1 MSNGKVLIFGVTG
14 QDGYYLSQL
23 CKTAGFD
30 VMGVSRSANGNGIV
44 QGDISDYKEVEK
56 LVKEQQPAFIF
67 HLAANSSTSHN
78 CLFENHAAIS
88 TGTVNLLEAVYK
100 HSPHSKVF
108 LSGSAVQFE
117 NKGLP
122 INEETP
128 FAALSPYA
136 VARIQ
141 SVYAGRYFRKLGL
154 KVYVG
159 YFFHH
164 DSPLRGD
171 KHINQK
177 IAKAALRIAQGS
189 KEKMELGS
197 LSVKKEF
204 NFAGDFMTAI
214 WMMMQQEKE
223 FEMVIGSGKAYS
235 IQDWIECCFKKVNLD
250 WQSHITLQPGFK
262 PDFDILVSDPSKL
275 YSIGWQ
281 PQVSMEQLA
290 DMMLF
295 SQP

>member
-1 MSNGKVLIFGVTG
+1 MSSGKVLIFGSTG
-14 QDGYYLSQL
+14 QDGYYLTQL
-23 CKTAGFD
+23 CKSAGFD
-30 VMGVSRSANGNGIV
+30 VVGVSRSTNVEGVERA
-44 QGDISDYKEVEK
+44 DISDYWEVEK
-56 LVKEQQPAFIF
+56 LIKEYQPAFVF
-67 HLAANSSTSHN
+67 HLAANSSTSHA

-88 TGTVNLLEAVYK
+88 TGTINLLEAAHRY
-100 HSPHSKVF
+100 SPQSKIF

-122 INEETP
+122 VNEETA

-164 DSPLRGD
+164 DSPLRDD
-171 KHINQK
+171 KHINQR
-177 IAKAALRIAQGS
+177 IAKAVLRIAQGS
-189 KEKMELGS
+189 NEKIELGS

-204 NFAGDFMTAI
+204 NFAGDFMKAI

-223 FEMVIGSGKAYS
+223 FELVIGSGKAFS
-235 IQDWIECCFKKVNLD
+235 IQDWVECCFRKMDLD
-250 WQSHITLQPGFK
+250 WQSHVTLQPGFK

-281 PQVSMEQLA
+281 PQVNMEQLA
-290 DMMLF
+290 AMMLSF
-295 SQP
+295 QP

>member
-1 MSNGKVLIFGVTG
+1 MSRSKVLIFGVTG

-23 CKTAGFD
+23 CRSEGFD
-30 VMGVSRSANGNGIV
+30 VTGVSRSANVEGSV
-44 QGDISDYKEVEK
+44 KADISDYKQVEQ
-56 LVKEQQPAFIF
+56 LIKEYQPAFVF
-67 HLAANSSTSHN
+67 HLAANSSTSHD
-78 CLFENHAAIS
+78 CLFENHEAIS
-88 TGTVNLLEAVYK
+88 TGTINLLEAAYK
-100 HSPHSKVF
+100 HSPQSKVF

-117 NKGLP
+117 NKGVP
-122 INEETP
+122 INEETA

-154 KVYVG
+154 NVYVG

-171 KHINQK
+171 KHINQR
-177 IAKAALRIAQGS
+177 IAKAVLRIAEGS
-189 KEKMELGS
+189 NEKIELGS

-204 NFAGDFMTAI
+204 NFAGDFMVAI

-223 FEMVIGSGKAYS
+223 FELVIGSGKAFS
-235 IQDWIECCFKKVNLD
+235 IQEWIECCFKKLNLD
-250 WQSHITLQPGFK
+250 WQSHVSLQPGFK

-290 DMMLF
+290 DRMLF
-295 SQP
+295 SQS